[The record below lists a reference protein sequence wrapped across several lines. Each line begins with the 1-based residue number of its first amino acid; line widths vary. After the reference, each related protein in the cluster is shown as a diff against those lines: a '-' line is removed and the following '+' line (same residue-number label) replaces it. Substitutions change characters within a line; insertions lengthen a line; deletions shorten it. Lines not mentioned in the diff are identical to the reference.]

1 MRDTPAARAWAASG
15 AMALTGRSGG
25 PPLVAPEGIVERIRA
40 LGAPIGVD
48 ALALAVER
56 AALTGLTRRGDTG
69 CGGSA
74 RLVRAR
80 NGWVACNLARP
91 DDVATIPAWL
101 GPAVAPTVDAALDAI
116 ATRDVATLI
125 DGAALLGLPV
135 AAVGEVTP
143 REGPVERTRAG
154 DAPTLDRRPLVVDF
168 SSLWAGPLCARVL
181 AAHGARVVKVES
193 VQRPDGARRGSPVF
207 FDAMQQH
214 AECVAVDMKSRD
226 GRDALLALVGGA
238 DVVIEA
244 SRPRALL
251 QLGLDASALLRDG
264 PRVWV
269 SITGYGRGSNR
280 VAFGD
285 DAAAA
290 GGLVAHDDQ
299 GPVFVAD
306 AIADPCTGVAAAATT
321 LACLQEGGRWLLDA
335 AMAGVAAHVA
345 GADRDA
351 IWEPGDPCAARPPIT
366 TTPTG
371 HAPRLGAHNAAI
383 AGEFGIAL

>member
-1 MRDTPAARAWAASG
+1 MRDTPAARAWAVSG
-15 AMALTGRSGG
+15 AMALTGRPDG
-25 PPLVAPEGIVERIRA
+25 PPLVAPDGIVERIRA

-56 AALTGLTRRGDTG
+56 AALTGLIRRGDTG

-80 NGWVACNLARP
+80 DGWVACNLARP

-101 GPAVAPTVDAALDAI
+101 GPDVAPNVDAALGAI

-135 AAVGEVTP
+135 AAVGEVAT
-143 REGPVERTRAG
+143 REGPVERMRAG
-154 DAPTLDRRPLVVDF
+154 DAAPLDRRPLVVDF
-168 SSLWAGPLCARVL
+168 SSLWAGPLCARLL
-181 AAHGARVVKVES
+181 AANGARVVKVES
-193 VQRPDGARRGSPVF
+193 TGRPDGARHGSPAF

-214 AECVAVDMKSRD
+214 AECVAVDMTSRH
-226 GRDALLALVGGA
+226 GRAALLALVRRA

-244 SRPRALL
+244 SRPRALR

-280 VAFGD
+280 VGFGD

-290 GGLVAHDDQ
+290 GGLVARDGR
-299 GPVFVAD
+299 GPMFVAD
-306 AIADPCTGVAAAATT
+306 AIADPCTGVAAAAAT

-335 AMAGVAAHVA
+335 AMARVAAHVA

-351 IWEPGDPCAARPPIT
+351 IWEAGDPCEARPPVA
-366 TTPTG
+366 TTPAG
-371 HAPRLGAHNAAI
+371 HAPALGAHNAAI
-383 AGEFGIAL
+383 ATEFGITW